1 MGQFHRFLRLL
12 QTARAMPQTGY
23 VLGGVKKSDLS
34 DLAQHHYLVTITG
47 WYLANLII
55 KNKGKINVERV
66 LEICLI
72 HDLGELFG
80 GDIAIPYGLANPV
93 ARKLAKRF
101 EGENQRYL
109 TKFLAEIGQ
118 TKELFEQANDL
129 SSDEA
134 LVAKIAD
141 YIEVTEYKQYLGRLT
156 DGDITLVTQRILKM
170 SSKIKNRPS
179 QIFLSRLVVEWS
191 SALMVDNGTELLESV
206 NYNQ

>member
-118 TKELFEQANDL
+118 TKELFEQSNDL